1 MILRSRYNEIMDN
14 IQVTDEMRDR
24 IMRKIDETDFNRET
38 KNRSSFHKYSK
49 MISLAACLAIICI
62 GIIGGK
68 LLISNKEDNLLE
80 QATPD
85 IVEYTT
91 IDELNK
97 NAGFEIEE
105 VKNVP
110 FHVIKTTYTLY
121 YGELAEITYSND
133 QEKLEYRKAVGEED
147 ISGDYNEYSKEKK
160 CIIDQ
165 YEVTIKGNMSGYTLA
180 IWTKDGYSY
189 SLNLSRSA
197 SEDEILELIKNIN

>member
-1 MILRSRYNEIMDN
+1 MILRSRYNKIMDN

-24 IMRKIDETDFNRET
+24 IMRKVEETDFDRET
-38 KNRSSFHKYSK
+38 KNCSSFHKYSK

-80 QATPD
+80 QTTPD
-85 IVEYTT
+85 IVEYTS

-97 NAGFEIEE
+97 NVGFEIEE
-105 VKNVP
+105 VKNIP
-110 FHVIKTTYTLY
+110 FHVNKTTYTVY
-121 YGELAEITYSND
+121 WGELAEITYSND
-133 QEKLEYRKAVGEED
+133 QEKLVYRKAVGEDD

-160 CIIDQ
+160 CIIGQ
-165 YEVTIKGNMSGYTLA
+165 YEVTIKGNKSGFTLA

-189 SLNLSRSA
+189 SLDLSRSA
-197 SEDEILELIKNIN
+197 SEDEILEIIKNLS